1 MRKLPWIIKYRPKKL
16 DDVVNQEKA
25 KEKLTKWV
33 ELWLKGIPEEKAV
46 LLYGPPGCG
55 KTSLTEALANEYR
68 LEFIEMNASD
78 YRRKVDLDRIV
89 RTAALQRSFTGKVK
103 LILLDEVDGISGTA
117 DIGALEA
124 ILDIINVAKN
134 PIVMTA
140 NDPWD
145 PKLRPLRDVVV
156 MVEFRR
162 LTKTDV
168 RKVLNRICGD
178 EKLVCE
184 EDAVDLI
191 AERCEGDL
199 RSAINDLEAV
209 SEGYGKVTLELVKN
223 MLRQRD
229 RDYPPFDVVRKIFIS
244 KYAWQAKQ
252 AVQQT
257 DLTPDE
263 LIQWINENLPRQI
276 SDPEDLWRAYDYLSK
291 ADLYMGRIVKTG
303 NWDLLPYAIELM
315 SAGVS
320 LSVINDVKGKY
331 RWVKY
336 NFPQKVL
343 IAAKTKESRQL
354 RDSLAEVLA
363 KHLNISKAV
372 SKSDVIPFIKVIFD
386 SNPEIAA
393 KLALGLNISESMVRY
408 LSPQNSSKI
417 IELVNKFKVEAGKK
431 AERLKRE
438 KISERKLGVKS
449 RSGTLDN
456 YFTGNP

>member
-1 MRKLPWIIKYRPKKL
+1 MRKLPWVMKYRPKKL

-25 KEKLTKWV
+25 KEELIKWI
-33 ELWLKGIPEEKAV
+33 EEWFKGIPKEKAV

-55 KTSLTEALANEYR
+55 KTSLTEALANEYG

-89 RTAALQRSFTGKVK
+89 RTAALQRSFTRKVR

-117 DIGALEA
+117 DIGALET
-124 ILDIINVAKN
+124 ILDIINVTKN

-145 PKLRPLRDVVV
+145 PKLRALRSAVV
-156 MVEFRR
+156 MIEFRR

-168 RKVLNRICGD
+168 KKVLNRICSNEG
-178 EKLVCE
+178 LVCE
-184 EDAVDLI
+184 EDAIDFI

-209 SEGYGKVTLELVKN
+209 SEGYGKITLELAKN
-223 MLRQRD
+223 LLRQRD
-229 RDYPPFDVVRKIFIS
+229 RDYPPFEVVRRIFIS

-252 AVQQT
+252 AAQQS

-291 ADLYMGRIVKTG
+291 ADVYMGRIVKTG
-303 NWDLLPYAIELM
+303 SWDLLPYAIELM

-320 LSVINDVKGKY
+320 LSIINDVKGKY

-336 NFPQKVL
+336 NFPQNVL
-343 IAAKTKESRQL
+343 ITAKTKESREL
-354 RDSLAEVLA
+354 RDSLAEILA

-372 SKSDVIPFIKVIFD
+372 SKSDVIPFVKVIFD
-386 SNPEIAA
+386 LNPEIAA
-393 KLALGLNISESMVRY
+393 KLALGLNLSESMIKY
-408 LSPQNSSKI
+408 LSPQNASKI
-417 IELVNKFKVEAGKK
+417 VELVNKLRVEASKKVEK
-431 AERLKRE
+431 LKRDKAGE
-438 KISERKLGVKS
+438 KRLGVKG
-449 RSGTLDN
+449 RSETLDN
-456 YFTGNP
+456 YFL